1 MSPEQMNLL
10 VLSACGVLL
19 AGVAAVRISSRSG
32 MPGLLLYLGIGL
44 LIGEAG
50 LGVQFDDGQ
59 LAYNVATIMLA
70 ILLTDGGFTTNW
82 SDLRPVA
89 MQSGLMATVGV
100 LLSVGI
106 TSALAMLLLGIDL
119 RTAILLSAMVSSTD
133 AAAVFAVLRRLPINA
148 RVRTT
153 VEGESGFNDPPAI
166 IIVSVVVSD
175 VWDQGSIMAMFGT
188 GLYQLVGGTLIGLV
202 IARIGQVILQR
213 VSLPSAGLYPLAT
226 LAIAMVA
233 FALGGIA
240 GTSGLLAAYAAGLW
254 LGNQVLP
261 HHKATEGFTEAL
273 GWLAQI
279 GLFVM
284 LGLLASPSLLPAAI
298 IPALVIGSALTF
310 VARPLSVFLCMTP
323 FRVPWREQVFTS
335 WAGLRGAVPIMLAT
349 IPLTKN
355 LPGADQMFHII
366 FLLVVMFTLLQGP
379 TLPWAA
385 RMAGVTEKLS
395 PTTVRFD
402 SSPME
407 GLNASMLQFEV
418 PKNTKL
424 VGMYVADLR
433 LPHGAVMSM
442 LIRGKDILVPDGQ
455 VRLKAGDHMVL
466 AVPDSVVE
474 RTQNRLELLAEHG
487 GLARWVASGR
497 NRRAL
502 IGETR
507 PSHVNED

>member
-1 MSPEQMNLL
+1 MTPDQLNLL
-10 VLSACGVLL
+10 VLFACGVLL

-32 MPGLLLYLGIGL
+32 MPGLLLYLAIGL
-44 LIGEAG
+44 ILGEAG
-50 LGVQFDDGQ
+50 LGIQFDDGQ
-59 LAYNVATIMLA
+59 LAYNLATIMLA

-89 MQSGLMATVGV
+89 MKAGLMASVGV
-100 LLSVGI
+100 LISVAV
-106 TSALAMLLLGIDL
+106 SATLAMLLLGIDL

-133 AAAVFAVLRRLPINA
+133 AAAVFSVLRRLPIKA

-153 VEGESGFNDPPAI
+153 LEGESGFNDPPAI
-166 IIVSVVVSD
+166 IIVTVVVSD
-175 VWDQGSIMAMFGT
+175 AWNEGSIMAMLGT
-188 GLYQLVGGTLIGLV
+188 GMYQLVGGTLIGLV
-202 IARIGQVILQR
+202 IARIGQGILQR

-240 GTSGLLAAYAAGLW
+240 GASGLLAAYAAGLW

-298 IPALVIGSALTF
+298 VPALVIGSGLTF

-323 FRVPWREQVFTS
+323 FKMPWREQVFTS

-349 IPLTKN
+349 IPLTRN
-355 LPGADQMFHII
+355 LPGANQMFHII
-366 FLLVVMFTLLQGP
+366 FLLVVTFTLIQGP

-385 RMAGVTEKLS
+385 RRAGVTEDLS

-407 GLNASMLQFEV
+407 GLNAAMLQFEV
-418 PKNTKL
+418 PENTKL
-424 VGMYVADLR
+424 VGMYLADLR
-433 LPHGAVMSM
+433 LPRGAVLSM
-442 LIRGKDILVPDGQ
+442 LIRGKEILVADGQ
-455 VRLKAGDHMVL
+455 LRLKAGDHMVL
-466 AVPDSVVE
+466 AVPNAVLE
-474 RTQNRLELLAEHG
+474 RTQSRLELLAEHG

-507 PSHVNED
+507 PWQTSDD